1 MSHKGYQPI
10 ISWHNVWG
18 VEKAD
23 RMELGFF
30 TGHFPLGEGFG
41 AVTVISE
48 PFFLVMLNTELIF
61 FFWVVHWLAEY
72 ILEQMLFPKWRS
84 WSWKCK
90 WKWGHGKSWE
100 LLECGESKAIYRCS
114 CWQQPQNGSLRNSD
128 GVITG
133 TNNWQGRTDINS
145 SRFGLAVLKNTLGS
159 SALLKINHGLWF

>member
-1 MSHKGYQPI
+1 MGCWE
-10 ISWHNVWG
+10 SWQNGAWIFH
-18 VEKAD
+18 
-23 RMELGFF
+23 RS
-30 TGHFPLGEGFG
+30 FPLRGRFWSCDCYFRTFLPGHAQHRAHF
-41 AVTVISE
+41 
-48 PFFLVMLNTELIF
+48 FFLG
-61 FFWVVHWLAEY
+61 VVHWLAEY

-133 TNNWQGRTDINS
+133 SNNWQGRTDINS